1 MTRKYPYHLT
11 LLIIL
16 VPFILW
22 QRYFRR
28 FDLNQM
34 CEVNDSTCSLVIVS
48 NLDRKNAMIT

>member
-11 LLIIL
+11 LLIII